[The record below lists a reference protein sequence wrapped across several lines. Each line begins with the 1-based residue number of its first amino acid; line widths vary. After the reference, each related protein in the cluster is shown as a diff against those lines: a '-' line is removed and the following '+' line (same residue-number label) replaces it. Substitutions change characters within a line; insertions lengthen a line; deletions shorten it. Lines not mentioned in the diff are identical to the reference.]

1 MVPIVLMCGA
11 LAGAAWIFVPAFVRS
26 RLGTSEI
33 VSTLL
38 LTYIGASLIKH
49 VIYTPGSFFRNPNT
63 SFPQG
68 RMVADSA
75 SLDSFGSSRLYPTF
89 FVALIIAGA
98 LYWVV
103 KRTEFGYRINVIS
116 DSPRAAHYAG
126 INSRRTT
133 MWVMLISGAL
143 SGLAGAMLIVGPY
156 GKIEPSIIT
165 LGYGYAGI
173 VVAAL
178 ARNNLG
184 LIIVSGILF
193 SGLRVGGNNLQVTTD
208 TPIHIGVMLQG
219 AILLFALGG
228 EAFRRYHV
236 HVVRVH
242 EVSTKKAAA

>member
-1 MVPIVLMCGA
+1 
-11 LAGAAWIFVPAFVRS
+11 
-26 RLGTSEI
+26 
-33 VSTLL
+33 
-38 LTYIGASLIKH
+38 
-49 VIYTPGSFFRNPNT
+49 
-63 SFPQG
+63 
-68 RMVADSA
+68 
-75 SLDSFGSSRLYPTF
+75 
-89 FVALIIAGA
+89 
-98 LYWVV
+98 
-103 KRTEFGYRINVIS
+103 
-116 DSPRAAHYAG
+116 
-126 INSRRTT
+126 

-228 EAFRRYHV
+228 EAFRRYHI
-236 HVVRVH
+236 HIVRVH
-242 EVSTKKAAA
+242 DVSTKKVAA